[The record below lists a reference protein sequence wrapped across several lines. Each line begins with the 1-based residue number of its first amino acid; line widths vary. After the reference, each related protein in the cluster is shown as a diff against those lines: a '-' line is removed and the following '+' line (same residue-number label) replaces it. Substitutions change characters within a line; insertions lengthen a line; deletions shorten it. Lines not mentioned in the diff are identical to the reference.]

1 MTRYGYNCLRVD
13 NASRDRLW
21 QHCAKLPPGAMLF
34 YNHQGELPYEFKR
47 AFPSWIVVHRN
58 WPDHQDFLN
67 ISPSDWYRQNVNRG
81 RDGVIVHTQNE
92 TAFSDAFLDWSTELT
107 KIARP
112 DGTRFAH
119 LNIATGNPNPAEWK
133 KTSARRF
140 LEENAKDGFRHFVCL
155 HSYGASTLT
164 SGIRGGNPAVINPA
178 VWPQTLEDCLPAWHC
193 GRNMFLFQACDEMG
207 IPRPK
212 VLLTEVGIA
221 ELGDVGTWQK
231 ALPKTAGF
239 VNLDGWLAN
248 REVWRQWWGQTPG
261 WTHEQAYAK
270 QLLWA
275 LKTVWSQCDGVL
287 VFSWGDSGG
296 WSAFDVANAFT
307 LHAEMEA
314 GLRIAAPTPPPST
327 DIPFPDSSNI
337 AWQSAT
343 IAPRFE
349 TANVRKQPKLASEI
363 QFALQSSVRG
373 IIAPSLAQ
381 IENGLKWYPIMVT
394 VNALM
399 RQGWVREDVMVYTV
413 DSPPIPDDSLMVKLT
428 KAERDALKAI
438 AKKLP

>member
-21 QHCAKLPPGAMLF
+21 QHCAKLPPGVMLF

-67 ISPSDWYRQNVNRG
+67 ISPSAWYRQNVNRG
-81 RDGVIVHTQNE
+81 REGVIVHTQNE

-112 DGTRFAH
+112 DATRFAH
-119 LNIATGNPNPAEWK
+119 INIATGNPNPAEWK
-133 KTSARRF
+133 KPSARRF
-140 LEENAKDGFRHFVCL
+140 LEENAKDGFRHYVCL

-178 VWPQTLEDCLPAWHC
+178 LWPQTLEDCLPAWHC
-193 GRNMFLFQACDEMG
+193 GRYMFLFQACDELQ

-221 ELGDVGTWQK
+221 ELGDVETWQK
-231 ALPKTAGF
+231 ALTKTPGY

-275 LKTVWSQCDGVL
+275 LKTVWSQCEGVL

-296 WSAFDVANAFT
+296 WASFDVANALT

-314 GLRIAAPTPPPST
+314 GLRVAPPIPTPTPPPPST
-327 DIPFPDSSNI
+327 DVPFPPPDSGWECRPI
-337 AWQSAT
+337 E
-343 IAPRFE
+343 PVFPDGF
-349 TANVRKQPKLASEI
+349 NVRLQPSIKAPI
-363 QFALQSSVRG
+363 VG
-373 IIAPSLAQ
+373 KITKMVIAACFNKDVKIADGDNYWQ
-381 IENGLKWYPIMVT
+381 AFGLPEMH
-394 VNALM
+394 
-399 RQGWVREDVMVYTV
+399 GWVRSDVWRFVQT
-413 DSPPIPDDSLMVKLT
+413 PDDSITVRLT
-428 KAERDALKAI
+428 STEAAALKAI
-438 AKKLP
+438 ASKLP